1 MKKKNTKIDHNA
13 KKNSSWKVFFYIK
26 LALIVYIKGF
36 IKKTFDKSFK
46 NEYFLC
52 ASTFCSKKMLKKIFG
67 SGARVKL
74 FHQFLSNQDDEFF
87 IRELTRILDEQINSL
102 RRELTNLENIGMLK
116 SSERNRRKYYR
127 INPHFPILAELTSI
141 IRKNN
146 KKNDI
151 ILKKLTKISS
161 SLDIL
166 VLSGNF
172 IGQTEADTDI
182 FIVGDIK
189 KADIE
194 KFLAENFA
202 EKELKYTTM
211 SREDFLYRITLKDK
225 FVLKIFAEKKNII
238 LKNKLKKDTAKL
250 VS

>member
-1 MKKKNTKIDHNA
+1 
-13 KKNSSWKVFFYIK
+13 
-26 LALIVYIKGF
+26 
-36 IKKTFDKSFK
+36 
-46 NEYFLC
+46 
-52 ASTFCSKKMLKKIFG
+52 MLKKIFG

-74 FHQFLSNQDDEFF
+74 FHQFLMNQDDEFF

-146 KKNDI
+146 KENDI
-151 ILKKLTKISS
+151 ILKSISKMAS
-161 SLDIL
+161 SVDVLI
-166 VLSGNF
+166 LSGEF
-172 IGQTEADTDI
+172 IGKSNTDTDL
-182 FIVGDIK
+182 FIVGEIK
-189 KADIE
+189 KEDIE

-202 EKELKYTTM
+202 EKKLKYTTM

-225 FVLKIFAEKKNII
+225 FVVKIFAEKDNLI
-238 LKNKLKKDTAKL
+238 LKNKLKKDTTPL
-250 VS
+250 F